1 MNLQQA
7 IELYKTATRHLIR
20 RASVLWPHWPLALA
34 LIFTGAINILIG
46 ARYNLPL
53 LQRIKPLTTLG
64 ESLGSLGSNAQI
76 LLGVSLV
83 LVGIGLLWRLRSAW
97 AIAVLLLMI
106 TVAVNVFRSPQP
118 INIAIPGV
126 ILILLIIL
134 RREFDNRVLLAN
146 YLISII
152 SILFILTYGTL
163 GAYLLGPGFKPN
175 ITNLTTGLYFT
186 IITLSTVGYGDIIPM
201 TTESRM
207 FVLSLLVVG
216 LSVFATVFASTLGPM
231 ISGELALIFN
241 PKGKKLKLV
250 DHVILVGE
258 GAIAQNTADELI
270 ERKILFVQVI
280 EQNGETPEH
289 EYPVIRGDSTE
300 DTVLKEAGID
310 KARLIIAAR
319 DDDVEN
325 AFISLAAKDLNPQIR
340 VLAVAGSARSI
351 RRMKLARADLVFAPV
366 AVGSRLM
373 ANLVEGSSIPV
384 EFQDLLK
391 GRPQSS

>member
-1 MNLQQA
+1 MNLRKV
-7 IELYKTATRHLIR
+7 IEVVKATTTHLYRHW
-20 RASVLWPHWPLALA
+20 SKLWPHWPLALA
-34 LIFTGAINILIG
+34 LIVTGAINLLSG
-46 ARYNLPL
+46 AKYHLPL
-53 LQRIKPLTTLG
+53 LQRITPLSTIG
-64 ESLGSLGSNAQI
+64 ESLGALGSNAQI
-76 LLGVSLV
+76 LLGISLV
-83 LVGIGLLWRLRSAW
+83 LVGVGLLWRLRSAW
-97 AIAVLLLMI
+97 AIAVLLLMV
-106 TVAVNVFRSPQP
+106 TVAVNAVRSPQLV
-118 INIAIPGV
+118 NIIVPGV
-126 ILILLIIL
+126 ILIFLIVL

-152 SILFILTYGTL
+152 SILFILAYGTL
-163 GAYLLGPGFKPN
+163 GAYLLGSGFKPA
-175 ITNLTTGLYFT
+175 ITDLTTGLYFT
-186 IITLSTVGYGDIIPM
+186 IITLATVGYGDITPV
-201 TTESRM
+201 TTETRM

-216 LSVFATVFASTLGPM
+216 LSIFATVFASTLGPL

-258 GAIAQNTADELI
+258 GAIAQNTAEELL
-270 ERKILFVQVI
+270 ERNIMFVQVI
-280 EQNGETPEH
+280 DHNVEAPEH
-289 EYPVIRGDSTE
+289 ECPVVRGDPSE

-325 AFISLAAKDLNPQIR
+325 AFISLAAKDLNPDIR

-351 RRMKLARADLVFAPV
+351 RRMNLARADLVFAPV

-373 ANLVEGSSIPV
+373 ANLVEGNSIPA

-391 GRPQSS
+391 GRPQKS